1 MTCPHL
7 GAVKRLT
14 DDLANITD
22 RNLLRRLV
30 VMAAVRGG
38 DGALRLVADEARR
51 EAQMKHAREQVAAA
65 RRRDDHEGAARWA
78 GRLEQLEVG

>member
-1 MTCPHL
+1 MTCPHS

-38 DGALRLVADEARR
+38 ADALRVVGDEARR

-65 RRRDDHEGAARWA
+65 RRRGDHEGAARWA

>member
-1 MTCPHL
+1 MTCPHS

-38 DGALRLVADEARR
+38 ADALRVVGDEARR
-51 EAQMKHAREQVAAA
+51 EAQAKHAREQMHAA
-65 RRRDDHEGAARWA
+65 RRRGDDVDAARWA
-78 GRLEQLEVG
+78 GRLEQMGVG